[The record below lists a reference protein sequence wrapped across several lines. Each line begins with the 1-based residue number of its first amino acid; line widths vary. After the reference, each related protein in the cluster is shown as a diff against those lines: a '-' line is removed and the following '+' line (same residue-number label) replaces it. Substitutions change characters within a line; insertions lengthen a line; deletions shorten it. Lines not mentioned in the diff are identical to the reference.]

1 MIRARWAWIE
11 RHDAWFSFAVDEMLA
26 YAARVMLLEQWRR
39 TEENKE
45 ASSA

>member
-11 RHDAWFSFAVDEMLA
+11 RHDAWFSFSVDELLA

-39 TEENKE
+39 SAEEDE
-45 ASSA
+45 AAA